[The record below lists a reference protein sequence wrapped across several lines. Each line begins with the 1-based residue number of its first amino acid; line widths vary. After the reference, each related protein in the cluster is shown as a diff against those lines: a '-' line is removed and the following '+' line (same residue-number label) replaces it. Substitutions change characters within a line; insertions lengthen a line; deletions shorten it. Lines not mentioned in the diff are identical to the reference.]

1 VAFGVVVF
9 GLSLA
14 AFLAPPFTGLD
25 TLPSLGVVVISV
37 GVLLDDAVLVGL
49 GLILGVLGVIL
60 ELVLG
65 SAAYRGISSLF

>member
-1 VAFGVVVF
+1 MAFGVVVF

-37 GVLLDDAVLVGL
+37 GVLLDDAVLVGV
-49 GLILGVLGVIL
+49 GLILGVVGVIL